1 MKIDSTSIQEAYKT
15 MQDKYRQRQQEFQ
28 HNMRKRELDQLKMD
42 LERLRQVREKEVMR
56 EYIELYNKAANID
69 THYLDERL

>member
-1 MKIDSTSIQEAYKT
+1 MKIESTSIQEAYKT

-56 EYIELYNKAANID
+56 EYIELYTKSANID
-69 THYLDERL
+69 THFLDERK